1 MICVAISDK
10 DYRKA
15 IAILPGVE
23 MAEIRLDLT
32 EYDDEAI
39 DVVFGQEN
47 ANFIATCRPDN
58 MTEKEQYFK
67 LRRAIEAGANYVDIE
82 LDASEDQRKALIE
95 VAKSNNCRVIISYHN
110 FTETPGMRKLFDIAD
125 ECYHKGADVAK
136 IATKVNFFEDN
147 ARLISL
153 YSVNKPMVALGMGA
167 AGKVSRIVAPL
178 LGAEFTF
185 AAEDG
190 GAETAPGQIT
200 YSKMKELVDTIN
212 ETLNE

>member
-15 IAILPGVE
+15 IAMLPGVE

-110 FTETPGMRKLFDIAD
+110 FTETPGN
-125 ECYHKGADVAK
+125 AK
-136 IATKVNFFEDN
+136 V
-147 ARLISL
+147 
-153 YSVNKPMVALGMGA
+153 V
-167 AGKVSRIVAPL
+167 
-178 LGAEFTF
+178 
-185 AAEDG
+185 
-190 GAETAPGQIT
+190 
-200 YSKMKELVDTIN
+200 
-212 ETLNE
+212 